1 MTRISKEKQDK
12 IMANIISHLYENS
25 PQALF
30 TSEISKMEIR
40 DEEFI
45 KRLLIDLKEKNLVV
59 EVKKSPEGLDYIRR
73 TRWRLSEKAH
83 TAYKKH
89 FDINSSED

>member
-1 MTRISKEKQDK
+1 MTKISKEKQDK
-12 IMANIISHLYENS
+12 IMSNIINTLYQNS

-30 TSEISKMEIR
+30 TSAISNIEIR

-45 KRLLIDLKEKNLVV
+45 KKLLLELKEKKLVV
-59 EVKKSPEGLDYIRR
+59 EIKKSPEGLDYIRR
-73 TRWRLSEKAH
+73 SRWRLSEKAY

-89 FDINSSED
+89 FDTSSNEN